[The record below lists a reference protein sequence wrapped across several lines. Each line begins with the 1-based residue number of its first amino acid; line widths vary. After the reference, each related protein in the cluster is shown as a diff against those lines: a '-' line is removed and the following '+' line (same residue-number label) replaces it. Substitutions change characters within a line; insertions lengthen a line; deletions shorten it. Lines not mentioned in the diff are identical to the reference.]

1 MECNKC
7 LLSIDRSKDRYTIC
21 EGRCAKRYHAA
32 CVGLSEAT
40 VCALFTK
47 NILWMCDDCL
57 SEYCINR
64 DADIPLLTTADAV
77 QTNTVESDIVEMKLK
92 IEQIFDTLATI
103 APYHQPHFCENLH
116 STSVSSPALSSTR
129 LLHGTKISQDDD
141 TSAGAITHD
150 AKGSETFSLFLT
162 NVDCRTTEEDVNHL
176 CCVRKKYHSS
186 QFAYPRRSL
195 RKSGNVQSPLHTS
208 SCAQSEETT
217 GWKIPR
223 NYAQKIYLHRDAWR
237 LVCKTGS
244 STQQKGQAKEKHHQY
259 FSTSGMTNTKRRK

>member
-129 LLHGTKISQDDD
+129 LLHGTKISQNED

-176 CCVRKKYHSS
+176 VCECLDINDQNTVKIRKIVPKG
-186 QFAYPRRSL
+186 RSIDELDFVSFKVKLDVELKALAMAPSTWPVGL
-195 RKSGNVQSPLHTS
+195 RYREFEDRTDV
-208 SCAQSEETT
+208 
-217 GWKIPR
+217 WIPR
-223 NYAQKIYLHRDAWR
+223 FR
-237 LVCKTGS
+237 T
-244 STQQKGQAKEKHHQY
+244 
-259 FSTSGMTNTKRRK
+259 